1 MPPLPPVA
9 RVPRARHVLLLGL
22 MVAVQAFSTD
32 VYLPSLPD
40 VARDLHASIA
50 SVQLTM
56 TVMLLGGA
64 VGQLVVGP
72 VSDRFGRRAPALVGL
87 GLHVLTSVACAFAP
101 TVGVLIGLR
110 AAQGF
115 FNAAS
120 VVVAMAV
127 VRDLFVG
134 GHAARLLSR
143 LMLVVGLA
151 PLLAPSVG
159 GFVAAHAGWRAVFG
173 VLAVYGVLVW
183 VAVLLRLPETLP
195 PQARRPGGIRAGL
208 TGYAA
213 LVRDRHFVALAVL
226 PGLSTAV
233 LMSYVVSSPFVLR
246 TGYGLSEQQFALV
259 FAVNGLGLVGG
270 AQLNAALVHKVAPLR
285 VLRAAQLLIALLGL
299 VLVALAVTGAGGL
312 PALLVVLW
320 LLMATLN
327 LASPNANALAMSR
340 HGQVA
345 GSAAAVI
352 GAAQAGVSGVVSPLS
367 GLLGGGAVAMAA
379 VMAGAALLGV
389 AVLALAT
396 PAYRRGGVWGD

>member
-1 MPPLPPVA
+1 
-9 RVPRARHVLLLGL
+9 

-40 VARDLHASIA
+40 VARDLHASVA

-143 LMLVVGLA
+143 LMLVIGLA

-173 VLAVYGVLVW
+173 VLALYGVLVW
-183 VAVLLRLPETLP
+183 VAVLVRLPETLP
-195 PQARRPGGIRAGL
+195 PAARRPGGIRAGL

-259 FAVNGLGLVGG
+259 FAANGIGLVGG

-285 VLRAAQLLIALLGL
+285 VLRAAQLLIAVLGL
-299 VLVALAVTGAGGL
+299 VLVALAATGWGGL
-312 PALLVVLW
+312 PALLVALW

-379 VMAGAALLGV
+379 VMAGAALVGV

-396 PAYRRGGVWGD
+396 PAYRRGGGWGG

>member
-1 MPPLPPVA
+1 
-9 RVPRARHVLLLGL
+9 

-40 VARDLHASIA
+40 VARDLHASVA

-143 LMLVVGLA
+143 LMLVIGLA

-173 VLAVYGVLVW
+173 VLALYGVLVW
-183 VAVLLRLPETLP
+183 VAVLVRLPETLP
-195 PQARRPGGIRAGL
+195 PAARRPGGIRAGL

-259 FAVNGLGLVGG
+259 FAVNGIGLVGG

-285 VLRAAQLLIALLGL
+285 VLRAAQLLIAVLGL
-299 VLVALAVTGAGGL
+299 VLVALAATGWGGL

-379 VMAGAALLGV
+379 VMAGAALVGV

-396 PAYRRGGVWGD
+396 PAYRRGGGWGG

>member
-1 MPPLPPVA
+1 
-9 RVPRARHVLLLGL
+9 

-40 VARDLHASIA
+40 VARDLHASVA

-143 LMLVVGLA
+143 LMLVIGLA

-173 VLAVYGVLVW
+173 VLALYGVLVW
-183 VAVLLRLPETLP
+183 VAVLVRLPETLP
-195 PQARRPGGIRAGL
+195 PAARRPGGIRAGL

-259 FAVNGLGLVGG
+259 FAANGIGLVGG

-285 VLRAAQLLIALLGL
+285 VLRAAQLLIAVLGL
-299 VLVALAVTGAGGL
+299 VLVALAATGWGGL
-312 PALLVVLW
+312 PALFVALW

-379 VMAGAALLGV
+379 VMAGAALVGV

-396 PAYRRGGVWGD
+396 PAYRRGGGWGG

>member
-1 MPPLPPVA
+1 
-9 RVPRARHVLLLGL
+9 

-40 VARDLHASIA
+40 VARDLHASVA

-143 LMLVVGLA
+143 LMLVIGLA

-173 VLAVYGVLVW
+173 VLALYGVLVW
-183 VAVLLRLPETLP
+183 VAVLVRLPETLP
-195 PQARRPGGIRAGL
+195 PAARRPGGIRAGL

-259 FAVNGLGLVGG
+259 FAANGIGLVGG

-285 VLRAAQLLIALLGL
+285 VLRAAQLLIAVLGL
-299 VLVALAVTGAGGL
+299 VLVALAATGWGGL

-396 PAYRRGGVWGD
+396 PAYRRGGGWGG